1 MHNQPQVAGMKNDS
15 PWGQKKQM
23 TPNGGTSFPMPKQVN
38 TQELENGMENM
49 MRPYDLVIPDKT
61 VDKIMG
67 PDPVPMIS
75 IEMEEIQ
82 NDL

>member
-1 MHNQPQVAGMKNDS
+1 MGPNGKIES
-15 PWGQKKQM
+15 PWGQKRQM
-23 TPNGGTSFPMPKQVN
+23 QQPGGSVGKNVP
-38 TQELENGMENM
+38 ELEIGMENM

-67 PDPVPMIS
+67 PDPVPQIG